1 MAEQDA
7 TGRWSKN
14 TGEALGEVDR
24 FCAEIQ
30 LKLQAAVP
38 WSKGKADEGN
48 PHKHAT
54 CKLQRPRFKHTVLQ
68 SWSGPSLDCSSICL

>member
-1 MAEQDA
+1 MAKRDA

-24 FCAEIQ
+24 FCTEIQ
-30 LKLQAAVP
+30 LKLQAALP

-48 PHKHAT
+48 SHKHAT
-54 CKLQRPRFKHTVLQ
+54 SETQVQMHCA
-68 SWSGPSLDCSSICL
+68 

>member
-48 PHKHAT
+48 PHEHAT
-54 CKLQRPRFKHTVLQ
+54 CKLQRPRFIH
-68 SWSGPSLDCSSICL
+68 CA